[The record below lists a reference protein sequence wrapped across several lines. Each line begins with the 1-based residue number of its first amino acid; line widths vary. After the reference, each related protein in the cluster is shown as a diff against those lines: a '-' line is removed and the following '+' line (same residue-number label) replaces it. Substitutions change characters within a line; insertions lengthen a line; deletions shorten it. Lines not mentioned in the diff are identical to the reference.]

1 MLPNVRI
8 GADFQCAS
16 SGLDYTK
23 NDTPHSEWE
32 SHLAYKVLTKSPKW
46 QGVDGPVMD
55 LECGSLGL
63 SGVVTSRNGLQVADD
78 DGGYTGPPGSKKAKR
93 ARKDA
98 DAISS
103 AMLAVAKSMA
113 LSAESVG
120 RNAAAQTERNGIM
133 LFVGKLDQA
142 DEDAREY
149 MKFKTMIHLKNARI
163 EASAAAP
170 DPASETA
177 MLPPGS
183 PSPATPTGPTGTG
196 VMDVGIAN

>member
-1 MLPNVRI
+1 MMKV
-8 GADFQCAS
+8 

-23 NDTPHSEWE
+23 KDTPHSEWVF
-32 SHLAYKVLTKSPKW
+32 HLAYKVLKKSPKW

-63 SGVVTSRNGLQVADD
+63 RGVATSRNGLKVADD
-78 DGGYTGPPGSKKAKR
+78 DEGYTGPPGRKKGKD

-98 DAISS
+98 DAVSS
-103 AMLAVAKSMA
+103 AMLALAISMA

-133 LFVGKLDQA
+133 LFVGKIDQG
-142 DEDAREY
+142 DEDAKEY
-149 MKFKTMIHLKNARI
+149 MRHKGMIHLKNARI

-177 MLPPGS
+177 TLPPAS
-183 PSPATPTGPTGTG
+183 PSPTHSVPTGPDAMG
-196 VMDVGIAN
+196 VGIAN